1 LRVAPPCRPCRIL
14 LLAGV
19 LIGATLDARA
29 EDQLTAVRRAGEL
42 VVGTEMQFAPF
53 DFIENGAEQGFNKDF
68 FIELGK
74 DLHLKIRTIDL
85 PWPSVLPGLEAGKFD
100 IVSGPLMITEARK
113 AHYRFTLPIAN
124 GTVALLK
131 RYGDTR
137 INSNSDI
144 AGRVVGGAKGSAQ
157 SEQLKQYV
165 ARLTGTTTVREYID
179 NNQAYADLAAGR
191 IVAVANSLPNIAY
204 VASQRPHTFAVV
216 RPPFGTPVYYAY
228 LGRNDA
234 ASKTLIDAID
244 ADIRAMAADGRLAAL
259 QKKWFAAAM
268 DSHGDPDTAVPP
280 APGGSS
286 RATLALLVL
295 LIEAARTTV
304 FISLIGLA
312 AGFVIAVAICSAR
325 LSANRWCAR
334 LGGLY
339 VSFFRGVPLLVQ
351 LLLVYY
357 FLPFLGINV
366 PPFVA
371 AAIAVSLC
379 EAAYL
384 AEILR
389 GGFLGI
395 AHGQL
400 EAAQLLNLS
409 KLATLMRIQVP
420 QALILTLPSLI
431 SEAVMLV
438 KASSLI
444 SVVGVADITRTA
456 QNIAASTYR
465 PLTAYAAAGLVYLI
479 INGSLSFLG
488 HAVFGVPE
496 PARKVV

>member
-1 LRVAPPCRPCRIL
+1 MRVKPRRGPRPIL
-14 LLAGV
+14 LLAGI
-19 LIGATLDARA
+19 LLGSLGAHA
-29 EDQLTAVRRAGEL
+29 EDQLAAVRRAGEL

-53 DFIENGAEQGFNKDF
+53 DFIENGTEQGFNKDF
-68 FIELGK
+68 FTELGK
-74 DLHLKIRTIDL
+74 DLGLKVRTIDL

-131 RYGDTR
+131 RFGDPR

-144 AGRVVGGAKGSAQ
+144 AGLVVGGAKGSAQ
-157 SEQLKQYV
+157 TEQLKDYV
-165 ARLTGTTTVREYID
+165 ATLKGTTTVREYID

-191 IVAVANSLPNIAY
+191 VVAVANSLPNIAY
-204 VASQRPHTFAVV
+204 VASQRPQTFAVV
-216 RPPFGTPVYYAY
+216 RPPFGMPVYYAY
-228 LGRNDA
+228 LGRSDA

-244 ADIRAMAADGRLAAL
+244 ADITAMAADGRLAGL

-268 DSHGDPDTAVPP
+268 DSPVGRDIAETP
-280 APGGSS
+280 AAGSS
-286 RATLALLVL
+286 LRAALALLAL
-295 LIEAARTTV
+295 LIEAARATV
-304 FISLIGLA
+304 LISLIGFA
-312 AGFVIAVAICSAR
+312 AGFLIAVAICSAR
-325 LSANRWCAR
+325 LSTNIWCAR

-366 PPFVA
+366 APFVA

-395 AHGQL
+395 AHGQV

-409 KLATLMRIQVP
+409 KFATLMHIQVP
-420 QALILTLPSLI
+420 QALVLTLPSLV

-465 PLTAYAAAGLVYLI
+465 PLTAYAAAGLLYLV

-488 HAVFGVPE
+488 HAAFGRPE
-496 PARKVV
+496 PARKYV